1 MSNVW
6 EKYKKASEPVELKQP
21 SQLPQ
26 FSVEASIRIVMDE
39 PNLTKRLDMLQV
51 LLHKVSGA
59 SKPYINFLIRKTI
72 GKINDA
78 NDLPF

>member
-6 EKYKKASEPVELKQP
+6 ENYKKATSPIELPQP

-26 FSVEASIRIVMDE
+26 FSVEASIRIIMDE
-39 PNLTKRLDMLQV
+39 PNLTKRLEMLQL
-51 LLHKVSGA
+51 LLHQVSGA

-78 NDLPF
+78 NELPF

>member
-1 MSNVW
+1 MSKVW
-6 EKYKKASEPVELKQP
+6 ENYKRAAEPMELPQP

-39 PNLTKRLDMLQV
+39 PNLTKRLEMLQM

-78 NDLPF
+78 NELPF